1 MIKKTITIAVTSLMM
16 LTVAQAKSAYGTVNG
31 VEISEADVQMTMG
44 PSGMQYA
51 TLDKEMQKRVIEMV
65 VDRTLLTQAA
75 EKSEITK
82 SAEYTAQLNALK
94 KGLLLDVWMKKMM
107 ADIEKDL
114 TKEKLEAHFKK
125 NEAKYTTLKQ
135 LKARHILIKSDEK
148 DDNKTKAEAQAK
160 AEALIKEL
168 DGAKDKKAKFIEL
181 AKSKS
186 EGPSG
191 AEGGDLGWFEL
202 ARMVPEFSVAGDKL
216 KKGEYTKTPVKT
228 QFGYHLIMLDDR
240 KEAGVKKFEEVE
252 ASIRAELGQQEF
264 TTKVQEMTKTLRK
277 DAKIEL
283 VTEKSAPKVE
293 KTPAPKAEEKVA
305 PKIEEKPATTAETK

>member
-16 LTVAQAKSAYGTVNG
+16 LTVAQAKSNYGTVNG

-51 TLDKEMQKRVIEMV
+51 TLDAEMKKRVIEMV
-65 VDRTLLTQAA
+65 VDRTLLTQSAQ
-75 EKSEITK
+75 KSDITK
-82 SAEYTAQLNALK
+82 TDEYKAQLEALK

-107 ADIEKDL
+107 ADIEKGL
-114 TKEKLEAHFKK
+114 TKEKLEEHFKK
-125 NEAKYTTLKQ
+125 NASKYQSPKQ
-135 LKARHILIKSDEK
+135 LKARHILVKTEDE
-148 DDNKTKAEAQAK
+148 AK
-160 AEALIKEL
+160 ALVKEL
-168 DGAKDKKAKFIEL
+168 DGAKEKQAKFIEL

-186 EGPSG
+186 TGPSG
-191 AEGGDLGWFEL
+191 AQGGDLGWFEL
-202 ARMVPEFSVAGDKL
+202 AKMVPEFSEAGDKL

-240 KEAGVKKFEEVE
+240 KEAGSKKFEEVE

-283 VTEKSAPKVE
+283 VTE
-293 KTPAPKAEEKVA
+293 TPAPKPVVTPTT
-305 PKIEEKPATTAETK
+305 PKPVEPTPVPAPATK